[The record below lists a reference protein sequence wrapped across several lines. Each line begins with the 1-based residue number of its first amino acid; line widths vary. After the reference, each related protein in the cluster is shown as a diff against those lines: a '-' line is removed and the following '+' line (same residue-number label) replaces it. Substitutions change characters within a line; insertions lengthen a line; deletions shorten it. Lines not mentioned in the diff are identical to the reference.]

1 MSVRDILDNST
12 FKIKPQY
19 IPAGA
24 SNVDSVSVS
33 APLSLS
39 GTSINPIVNV
49 GFSSKGD
56 LIAGTGANV
65 GTVLTV
71 GSNGRYLSAN
81 SATASGL
88 EWVSPSPSLT
98 GSVVRYVIQGSTP
111 IGIIA
116 PPTAPAQYPVQ
127 WVEPAVGF
135 LGSSPFVYDAGAGAL
150 NYTGTDNVQFTCTV
164 MICLSTAIA
173 VGDNA
178 IVLCETRGSAGV
190 YGKTYYQENLTSA
203 DNTVNTG
210 QCVYCLKSVS
220 FSGILYGSA
229 SAPYDYIKLSTIW
242 NKLTT
247 INAYVPTNNSFAP
260 DNSGGILTPNQWVPY
275 VTIQFSKVG

>member
-1 MSVRDILDNST
+1 MSVRDILDST

-33 APLSLS
+33 APLSLT

-49 GFSSKGD
+49 GFASKGD

-65 GTVLTV
+65 GTVLTA
-71 GSNGRYLSAN
+71 GSNGTYLSAN

-111 IGIIA
+111 IAPIA
-116 PPTAPAQYPVQ
+116 PPASPAQYPVQ
-127 WVEPAVGF
+127 WVEPPVGSV
-135 LGSSPFVYDAGAGAL
+135 GSSPFVYDGTGAL
-150 NYTGTDNVQFTCTV
+150 NYTGTDDIQFTCTA
-164 MICLSTAIA
+164 MICLSTEIA

-178 IVLCETRGSAGV
+178 QLVCETRGTVGV
-190 YGKTYYQENLTSA
+190 YEKTYYQENLTSA

-220 FSGILYGSA
+220 FSGILYGYSTGL
-229 SAPYDYIKLSTIW
+229 YDYIRISTIW

-247 INAYVPTNNSFAP
+247 PNAYVPTNNGFAP
-260 DNSGGILTPNQWVPY
+260 DNSGGTLTPNQWVPY